1 MLWSRLALV
10 LEPLQKKEVKREIK
24 RECHKQG
31 KEFRDNTKSTDLPR
45 AKQGKGMRTRHLTK
59 KAQHMRLEPLIFS
72 SQECK
77 NDSK

>member
-1 MLWSRLALV
+1 MMLGSRLELV

-45 AKQGKGMRTRHLTK
+45 VKQGKGMRT
-59 KAQHMRLEPLIFS
+59 
-72 SQECK
+72 
-77 NDSK
+77 